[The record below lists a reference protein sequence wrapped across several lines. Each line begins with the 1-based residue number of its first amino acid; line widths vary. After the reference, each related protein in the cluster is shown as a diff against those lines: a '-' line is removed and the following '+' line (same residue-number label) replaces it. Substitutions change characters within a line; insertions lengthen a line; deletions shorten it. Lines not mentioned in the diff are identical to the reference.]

1 MQNPT
6 LLLEHEISLRYQ
18 FVLASVIRFLAH
30 PAIFHHGFSAQIKIF
45 TVRVLQEV
53 HIHLQPAYT
62 GDILPC
68 GTAFR
73 VVVYSV
79 RLFPLALVELDSVL
93 VGV

>member
-6 LLLEHEISLRYQ
+6 LLLEHEISFRYQ

-30 PAIFHHGFSAQIKIF
+30 PAIFHHGFPAQIKIF

-53 HIHLQPAYT
+53 HIHLQPAY
-62 GDILPC
+62 GSQIFPC
-68 GTAFR
+68 GTTFR
-73 VVVYSV
+73 VVVYRV
-79 RLFPLALVELDSVL
+79 RLFFLTLVELDSVL

>member
-18 FVLASVIRFLAH
+18 FVFGAVICFLGY
-30 PAIFHHGFSAQIKIF
+30 PAIFHHSFPAQIKII
-45 TVRVLQEV
+45 TIRVLQEV
-53 HIHLQPAYT
+53 HIHLQPAYS

-73 VVVYSV
+73 VVVYRV
-79 RLFPLALVELDSVL
+79 RLFFLALVELDSVL